1 MSRRK
6 DNPSRWR
13 VWPKERK
20 TKRAAVKPDAEALE
34 LVRRKDCRN
43 LEITGCYGECR
54 KGYLGIVRPD
64 DFCSRAENLR
74 TFRGWCTAKTPEPIR
89 TRTIF
94 AAVGKR
100 RRRSERGNELHS
112 DKEMNE

>member
-1 MSRRK
+1 M
-6 DNPSRWR
+6 
-13 VWPKERK
+13 
-20 TKRAAVKPDAEALE
+20 KRYIEQDAVEKMLEDAQLISDGEFCGYCTEDVNLDSIPAADVVEVSGAGNA
-34 LVRRKDCRN
+34 
-43 LEITGCYGECR
+43 
-54 KGYLGIVRPD
+54 
-64 DFCSRAENLR
+64 SRAENLR